1 MIEWIKEGKEKKEK
15 AKKTRMNG
23 SKHLFTKQIIII
35 VSFKYNHMLLLLEK
49 VIIYYVKTIKKN
61 FDKSNITF

>member
-1 MIEWIKEGKEKKEK
+1 
-15 AKKTRMNG
+15 MNG